1 MYAIIGASGN
11 TGSVIAG
18 KLLAQGEKVRVIGRD
33 AKRLE
38 RLVRKGADAFVANVG
53 DAASLTKAFS
63 GAKAVY
69 LMIPPNPAIPNVR
82 EDQERVSDALVA
94 AVRTAGVEYAVV
106 LSSIGADKPDKTGPV
121 VGLHNL
127 EQKLNGVA
135 SLKAVYLRAGYFME
149 NLLPQVGIIRNFGM
163 MGGPLRSDLKV
174 AMIATQ
180 DIGAGAAEALL
191 KLEFSGKQARELL
204 GQRDL
209 TYQEVASIIG
219 KAIGKPD
226 LGYRQLGPAQ
236 IKPALVQAGMSS
248 NMADLLLEM
257 AESLNS
263 GYMAPLESRSAQNTT
278 STSIETFVAEQFLP
292 RFTGKAASA

>member
-11 TGSVIAG
+11 TGSVVAG
-18 KLLAQGEKVRVIGRD
+18 KLLAHGEKVRVIGRD

-38 RLVRKGADAFVANVG
+38 RLVKIGAEAYVANAADAAW
-53 DAASLTKAFS
+53 LTQAFS

-69 LMIPPNPAIPNVR
+69 LMIPPNPTHPNVL

-94 AVRTAGVEYAVV
+94 AVQNAGVEYAVV

-135 SLKAVYLRAGYFME
+135 ALKAVYLRAGYFME
-149 NLLPQVGIIRNFGM
+149 NLLPQVGIIQGFGA

-180 DIGAGAAEALL
+180 DIGTAAAETLL
-191 KLEFSGKQARELL
+191 KLAFTGKQARELL

-209 TYQEVASIIG
+209 AYQEVASVIG
-219 KAIGKPD
+219 KAIGRPG
-226 LGYRQLGPAQ
+226 LGYMQLGPAQ
-236 IKPALVQAGMSS
+236 LKPALVQMGMSS

-257 AESLNS
+257 SDSLNS
-263 GYMAPLESRSAQNTT
+263 GYMAPLEPRSAQNTT
-278 STSIETFVAEQFLP
+278 STSIETFVAEQFAP
-292 RFTGKAASA
+292 RFTGKAAGA